1 MNRKIISDEVFDAED
16 NLVISTIY
24 SSRLNG
30 NFRTI
35 KNRIGAEKL
44 KHFFTKHY
52 PRKDIK
58 YLEMITGVPDSSL
71 LYWFKDL
78 GINSTRWHFVQQP
91 IPANFDGSFVANFAK
106 NAIDYAAVNI
116 DSNLAYLIGFCL
128 GDGSVEKYSLEVFNK
143 NEGMKNALKSTM
155 QRYGKVRESIRENG
169 LWRLRLSSSAI
180 ARLVK
185 VNKTINEETLD
196 FIFSDAKLI
205 PSFLAGFWDAEG
217 SVLKQ
222 RSYFHVYLYNSN
234 KDLLDKISKYLEGNS
249 IKNSIIKVKMRA
261 KTYYYNG
268 RPIVAKKQIYR
279 LGVPKSHIKN
289 WKELIGLH
297 LKHSKKSAVVLEI

>member
-1 MNRKIISDEVFDAED
+1 MHTYTLTITKEDFWLEFKSEDKKII
-16 NLVISTIY
+16 
-24 SSRLNG
+24 
-30 NFRTI
+30 
-35 KNRIGAEKL
+35 EK
-44 KHFFTKHY
+44 
-52 PRKDIK
+52 
-58 YLEMITGVPDSSL
+58 E
-71 LYWFKDL
+71 L
-78 GINSTRWHFVQQP
+78 GIWITS
-91 IPANFDGSFVANFAK
+91 
-106 NAIDYAAVNI
+106 
-116 DSNLAYLIGFCL
+116 
-128 GDGSVEKYSLEVFNK
+128 
-143 NEGMKNALKSTM
+143 
-155 QRYGKVRESIRENG
+155 
-169 LWRLRLSSSAI
+169 
-180 ARLVK
+180 
-185 VNKTINEETLD
+185 
-196 FIFSDAKLI
+196 
-205 PSFLAGFWDAEG
+205 LAGFWDAEG